1 MPAMPDKMSLRRLH
15 LSTKKWAMLTA
26 RKILGT
32 EPRRHE
38 TGEIRCVHAI
48 FASNTATTDNE
59 LCEPKRGSLNCRAPV
74 HEGCA
79 EEPSL
84 ASSESV
90 IETDDEKC
98 TEQAPISHIATE
110 IA

>member
-1 MPAMPDKMSLRRLH
+1 
-15 LSTKKWAMLTA
+15 MLTA

-59 LCEPKRGSLNCRAPV
+59 LCEPKRGSLNCRALV

-84 ASSESV
+84 ASSESLV
-90 IETDDEKC
+90 ETDDGKC